1 MHVRRVAIRG
11 FRSSATG
18 DVVCEFPG
26 RFALLIGSNNAGKT
40 TIADGLYLAH
50 PHRFPQLP
58 RPSVAALGPT
68 PRDIVVE
75 YAFDAPEIDGTLGKS
90 LQDQALP
97 APTWTRELE
106 RDLGQVRAR
115 TVAPEP
121 DGFDCLRLIYL
132 PAHRNPLD
140 ELARR
145 EAQILVE
152 LLRAQQ
158 QLEHGHRNLVDVR
171 NLAAVL
177 LDKLTQADLIQS
189 VERRI
194 RTHLTALSVGVAA
207 HYSFIGGQRVDD
219 AYLARVL
226 ELLLGSID
234 DRAFAQR
241 LEISGLGYVNL
252 LHIAVTLAAIPDT
265 SGGGGLAGAGT
276 AADQAEA
283 AREGVEPAPPAADG
297 EPIPPE
303 APPPQAADP
312 DQQEEADDE
321 TLDQTEAEAEA
332 EQDAFFPD
340 RFHVTV
346 VVEEPEAHL
355 HPQLQ
360 YGLIRYLRRVTQI
373 RPELQVIVS
382 SHAPHIVAACD
393 PRELV
398 IIRRDAAGAP
408 RSLVVGEI
416 PYANPA
422 RTLRMAKLHM
432 DATRSGALF
441 AERLVLVEGVT
452 DAIILR
458 QLGAAWAGDDLEK
471 EGFVDALTITVIG
484 TKVGPW
490 PIELVATAGH
500 EVVQQVAIL
509 RDSDTRDDQP
519 PALPAWITDRDPIVR
534 AFVSHPTLEPSLVA
548 GNEEAVQA
556 ALGVMGITIDD
567 ITPATIDDTFS
578 SNAGRRRKAEFALEL
593 AAVFAARREDG
604 ATVQVPNHIRE
615 LFDFLYDAH
624 VSENVAGQ
632 DGSIAAADDETTP
645 H

>member
-1 MHVRRVAIRG
+1 MHVRRVAIQG

-18 DVVCEFPG
+18 RVVCELPG
-26 RFALLIGSNNAGKT
+26 RFALLIGANNAGKST
-40 TIADGLYLAH
+40 VADALYLAH

-58 RPSVAALGPT
+58 RPSVAVLGPT

-75 YAFDAPEIDGTLGKS
+75 YAFDAQELQGTLGKS

-97 APTWTRELE
+97 APSWTRELQ
-106 RDLGQVRAR
+106 RDLGHVRAR

-121 DGFDCLRLIYL
+121 DGFDSLRLIHL

-158 QLEHGHRNLVDVR
+158 QLQHGHRNLVDVR

-234 DRAFAQR
+234 DRAFARR

-265 SGGGGLAGAGT
+265 SGAGGLAGAGT

-283 AREGVEPAPPAADG
+283 AREGVEPEPPTAEA
-297 EPIPPE
+297 EPVPPE
-303 APPPQAADP
+303 APPPPVVDP
-312 DQQEEADDE
+312 GQQEAADDE
-321 TLDQTEAEAEA
+321 ALDQAEAEAEA
-332 EQDAFFPD
+332 EQDAFFPE
-340 RFHVTV
+340 RFHVAV
-346 VVEEPEAHL
+346 VIEEPEAHL

-373 RPELQVIVS
+373 RPELQVLVS
-382 SHAPHIVAACD
+382 SHAPDIVAACD

-398 IIRRDAAGAP
+398 IIRRDAAGVP
-408 RSLVVGEI
+408 RSRLVGEI

-471 EGFVDALTITVIG
+471 EGFVDALTIIVIG

-490 PIELVATAGH
+490 PIELVATPGH
-500 EVVQQVAIL
+500 EIVQQVAIL
-509 RDSDTRDDQP
+509 RDSDTRDGPP
-519 PALPAWITDRDPIVR
+519 PALPAWITDRDPFVK
-534 AFVSHPTLEPSLVA
+534 AFVSHPTLEPSLVP
-548 GNEEAVQA
+548 GNEEAVA
-556 ALGVMGITIDD
+556 TALEVMGMTVDSITPTAIDD
-567 ITPATIDDTFS
+567 AFRNDP
-578 SNAGRRRKAEFALEL
+578 GRRRKAEFALEF
-593 AAVFAARREDG
+593 AAAFAARRGNG
-604 ATVQVPNHIRE
+604 AAVHVPDHIRD
-615 LFDFLYDAH
+615 LFDFLYEAH
-624 VSENVAGQ
+624 VSEHVVGENESTG
-632 DGSIAAADDETTP
+632 DGDATAP